1 MMLYIVIHE
10 NLIRNLKILVTFH
23 RNGFVNHAAHCVVA
37 VVVVGLVS
45 LDDFASLPVAT
56 VGAIFAYVFSDQISG
71 LLLFKILT
79 INAPVWFWNRSLSS
93 VLLCTRFELFKM
105 RMRLPITLTNV
116 PGQYNYSCL
125 NLFITDYWY
134 KFGKWLTHAII
145 ERKRSVVSNTASQQN
160 LALTNISTFNFYMIR
175 LIRVFMVWLW
185 EERIFALIKCL
196 RWRKWLQVQLKPWV
210 GGAGQTVRDLFC
222 LVHTKKSH

>member
-1 MMLYIVIHE
+1 MKIWSEISRYLWPFIGMVSSIMLLIV
-10 NLIRNLKILVTFH
+10 LLLLWLSV
-23 RNGFVNHAAHCVVA
+23 
-37 VVVVGLVS
+37 LVS

-56 VGAIFAYVFSDQISG
+56 VIAIFAYVFSDQISG
-71 LLLFKILT
+71 LLLLFKILT
-79 INAPVWFWNRSLSS
+79 INAPVWFWDRSLSS

-160 LALTNISTFNFYMIR
+160 LALTNILYFDIQISY
-175 LIRVFMVWLW
+175 
-185 EERIFALIKCL
+185 
-196 RWRKWLQVQLKPWV
+196 
-210 GGAGQTVRDLFC
+210 D
-222 LVHTKKSH
+222 